1 MAAPTVLLGHA
12 LPPADSPDMHA
23 ALAALPLPFLRRW
36 LQHSVAQHTITLP
49 ADDLRSPLER
59 AWADTLGWPAD
70 AAYPW
75 AALTTQGRHD
85 LPSTLP
91 GQAWAFIRLCH
102 WQVGQ
107 GQFTLMDAGPI
118 QTQES
123 DSLLAAMR
131 PYFEEDGITLH
142 PYQPGQWVARSS
154 LFKGLTS
161 ASMSRV
167 MGLPVEPWLL
177 GAHLPTL
184 PPAIQT
190 LRRLQNEMQMLLYSH
205 PVNETRARP
214 INSIWIEGCGHLG
227 DDTPAPPSPS
237 PEVVVIDDL
246 REHWL
251 LRDAAG
257 WANAWARLDAEV
269 LPALLQP
276 SGARIAWC
284 GQRQARWWCHQAPGA
299 WSRLLRLLR
308 PVTPA
313 EVLACDA

>member
-1 MAAPTVLLGHA
+1 MSFQQGISGLNAASRNLEVIGNNIANAATVGAKLSRAEFAGVYA
-12 LPPADSPDMHA
+12 NT
-23 ALAALPLPFLRRW
+23 
-36 LQHSVAQHTITLP
+36 SVQESSIASGMGVEIASVMQQF
-49 ADDLRSPLER
+49 
-59 AWADTLGWPAD
+59 
-70 AAYPW
+70 
-75 AALTTQGRHD
+75 TQGPVRTTD
-85 LPSTLP
+85 NPLDVAINGT
-91 GQAWAFIRLCH
+91 GFF
-102 WQVGQ
+102 QVTRADGSDVAYTRN

-118 QTQES
+118 QVQES
-123 DSLLAAMR
+123 DALLAAMR

-142 PYQPGQWVARSS
+142 PYQPGQWLACSS
-154 LFKGLTS
+154 LFKGLPS
-161 ASMSRV
+161 ASLSRV

-184 PPAIQT
+184 SPAIQT

-205 PVNETRARP
+205 PVNETRPRP

-246 REHWL
+246 REYWL
-251 LRDAAG
+251 LRDATG
-257 WANAWARLDAEV
+257 WANAWTRLDAEV
-269 LPALLQP
+269 LPTLLQP
-276 SGARIAWC
+276 VGARIAWC

-299 WSRLLRLLR
+299 WSRLLRLFR